1 MIKRAIPLLIHGA
14 NQTGVTSSSLNSS
27 TDLPDGRDSSSPL
40 AQWVPELNPVRWLV
54 VNIIWCIAY
63 AIPLVALF
71 WRTKNEFYYS
81 AAFYLTVN
89 IASCITWVAQT
100 VLSAYWFWNN
110 NLGWAR
116 GIELC
121 LSLYFVLDAL
131 LIIFLRDTSKLST
144 ADVVLD
150 YGVSLFAYIWA
161 VELGIKTYLETTTTT
176 IVIEDRRTMGY
187 QRPAISSLTNDP
199 SEHQKDSYYPTSV

>member
-1 MIKRAIPLLIHGA
+1 MLKRAIPLLIHGA
-14 NQTGVTSSSLNSS
+14 NQTGVTSTSGNSS
-27 TDLPDGRDSSSPL
+27 TDLLDGRDTNSRL
-40 AQWVPELNPVRWLV
+40 VQWVPELNPIRWLII
-54 VNIIWCIAY
+54 NIMWCIAY

-71 WRTKNEFYYS
+71 WRTKNEFFYS

-89 IASCITWVAQT
+89 IVSCITWVAQT
-100 VLSAYWFWNN
+100 ILSAYWFWN

-121 LSLYFVLDAL
+121 LSLYFVSDAL

-161 VELGIKTYLETTTTT
+161 VEIGIKMYLETTTTQGIAT
-176 IVIEDRRTMGY
+176 TPTSIEERRTTGY
-187 QRPAISSLTNDP
+187 QRPCISSLTNDP
-199 SEHQKDSYYPTSV
+199 SDHQNDP